1 MIEVDRLTKV
11 FGDEVEEALSKLDRG
26 VSKQEILRETGCT
39 VAVRDA
45 SLSVRRGEV
54 FVVMGRSGSGKSTL
68 LRCLNRLVT
77 PTRGTVEV
85 DGEDLTA
92 MSAERLRE
100 VCRTRMSM
108 VFQHFGLFPHRTV
121 RGNVGFG
128 LEISGT
134 ESGEQKQRVDEA
146 LDQVG
151 LGDYAEKRPD
161 ELSGGMQQRVGL
173 ARALANDPDIL
184 LMDEP
189 FSALDPLIRT
199 ELQDEVMRLQ
209 AEHRRTIVFITHDVD
224 EAFRVGDRLAI
235 MDGGEVAQTGGPVE
249 ILSDPATEYV
259 RDFVDGVDRMQALA
273 AADVA
278 IRWAGPEDP
287 PHAASSQE
295 ISANVDTWPT
305 VDPATR
311 LGDVVARV
319 LRDGPH
325 RLETNDSEASGE
337 AGGPA
342 SDTPQVIT
350 PQRIAELL

>member
-11 FGDEVEEALSKLDRG
+11 FGDNVQQALAELDRG
-26 VSKQEILRETGCT
+26 GTKQEILREIGCT

-45 SLSVRRGEV
+45 SFSVQRGEV

-128 LEISGT
+128 LEISGIDP
-134 ESGEQKQRVDEA
+134 GDRGRRVDEA

-209 AEHRRTIVFITHDVD
+209 DEHRRTIVFITHDVD

-235 MDGGEVAQTGGPVE
+235 MNGGEVVQTGSPVE
-249 ILSDPATEYV
+249 ILSNPATAYV
-259 RDFVDGVDRMQALA
+259 RDFVAGVDRMQALA

-278 IRWAGPEDP
+278 TRWTGPADQTDG
-287 PHAASSQE
+287 ASTHGH
-295 ISANVDTWPT
+295 SADVDTWPT

-319 LRDGPH
+319 LRHGPH
-325 RLETNDSEASGE
+325 RLELNGE
-337 AGGPA
+337 ADEARPDA
-342 SDTPQVIT
+342 PQVIT
-350 PQRIAELL
+350 PERIAELL